1 VLHWPPAV
9 TWHYHRRSDEALEKQ
24 FFGYSAG
31 LTAFYMSTLHAS
43 PRSVW
48 PILGIVPSGMRRML
62 VNRKTGGQGGPPAG
76 FPDHLLRAGRRGL
89 LEGAWLY
96 VREARKQRAAR
107 NAPE

>member
-1 VLHWPPAV
+1 
-9 TWHYHRRSDEALEKQ
+9 
-24 FFGYSAG
+24 
-31 LTAFYMSTLHAS
+31 
-43 PRSVW
+43 
-48 PILGIVPSGMRRML
+48 ML
-62 VNRKTGGQGGPPAG
+62 ANRKTGGQGGPPAG